1 MSVFSILNKASQQ
14 QFNLRLHNGAQP
26 QPKSQAN
33 AEALVTNLTG
43 TSAPLSEKENETAQ
57 SLLKDFTEAT
67 RINGTLV
74 KSVKDSKDAMRKEK
88 LERIEQRIKQLKE
101 MMRFAT
107 PEQAKRLLKE
117 LKQISKEFSSA
128 AKDLNKAAENLGSA
142 GPNSA
147 VTAAADAFSSVIDST
162 LGNQPASAAVPA
174 TSVATGTS
182 EASPQAS
189 STHTINSSTT
199 TETSPEAPNNNN
211 SIPPNEDELSG
222 EQQKEH
228 YKAAIYAYADQQHLA
243 DKTHHDQRVEGMRAE
258 HEDLRK
264 IAQDLKML
272 ANWLEALADKDDE
285 DQQDDLKEI
294 KDALKAGN
302 EDLNDPALQE
312 TLGVGLTDLAKT
324 STGPATSSISID
336 TSVSIKV
343 SNIVV

>member
-1 MSVFSILNKASQQ
+1 M
-14 QFNLRLHNGAQP
+14 
-26 QPKSQAN
+26 
-33 AEALVTNLTG
+33 
-43 TSAPLSEKENETAQ
+43 
-57 SLLKDFTEAT
+57 
-67 RINGTLV
+67 
-74 KSVKDSKDAMRKEK
+74 KDSKDAMRKEK
-88 LERIEQRIKQLKE
+88 LQRIEQRIKQLKE

-128 AKDLNKAAENLGSA
+128 AKDLNKAAESLGSTE
-142 GPNSA
+142 PNSA

-162 LGNQPASAAVPA
+162 LGNQAAPAAVPA
-174 TSVATGTS
+174 TGVATSAS

-189 STHTINSSTT
+189 SSTQRTNSDANTAN
-199 TETSPEAPNNNN
+199 SPETLNKNNINQ
-211 SIPPNEDELSG
+211 SNEDELSG
-222 EQQKEH
+222 TQQKEH
-228 YKAAIYAYADQQHLA
+228 YKAAIYAYADQQYLA

-264 IAQDLKML
+264 IAQELKML

-285 DQQDDLKEI
+285 DQQDDLKKI

-302 EDLNDPALQE
+302 EELNDPALQE
-312 TLGVGLTDLAKT
+312 TLGVGLTDLAET
-324 STGPATSSISID
+324 STGQATSSISID

>member
-14 QFNLRLHNGAQP
+14 QFNLRLQNGAQP
-26 QPKSQAN
+26 QPKSQTN
-33 AEALVTNLTG
+33 AEALVTNLAG
-43 TSAPLSEKENETAQ
+43 TSAPLTEKENETAQ

-67 RINGTLV
+67 QINSTLA

-88 LERIEQRIKQLKE
+88 LQRIEQRIKQLKE

-128 AKDLNKAAENLGSA
+128 AKDLNKAAENLGST

-162 LGNQPASAAVPA
+162 LGNQAAPAVVPA
-174 TSVATGTS
+174 TGVATSVS

-189 STHTINSSTT
+189 STHTINPSTT
-199 TETSPEAPNNNN
+199 TETSQESPNNNN

-228 YKAAIYAYADQQHLA
+228 YKAAIYAYADQQYLA

-312 TLGVGLTDLAKT
+312 TLGIGLTDLAET